1 MDLDVATLLALLV
14 FIVPMCFTPGPNN
27 VLCAPHGSLHGVRNT
42 LPLIAGMAVGWSILG
57 VGIAASIAFLEENE
71 AVLQI
76 MSYLGAV
83 YIAYLG
89 YRVAT
94 SSVIEGDE
102 GGKEMLGPWT
112 GFGLQI
118 VNGKAWIN
126 FLVMMT
132 AFGTIFGTEFEGKI
146 LLVLLNLSFGVMAVL
161 SWATF
166 GTLLRK
172 LFGGGESGIWLNR
185 VLGLLLFLVK
195 SFWLQLVHST
205 N

>member
-1 MDLDVATLLALLV
+1 MDLDVATLLALLA

-27 VLCAPHGSLHGVRNT
+27 VLCAAHGSLHGVRNT

-118 VNGKAWIN
+118 VNGKAWIHS
-126 FLVMMT
+126 LVMMT
-132 AFGTIFGTEFEGKI
+132 AFGTTFGTEFEGKI

-185 VLGLLLFLVK
+185 VLGLLLFLVAI
-195 SFWLQLVHST
+195 WIALPHE
-205 N
+205 

>member
-1 MDLDVATLLALLV
+1 MDLDVATLLALLA

-27 VLCAPHGSLHGVRNT
+27 VLCAAHGSLHGVRNT

-118 VNGKAWIN
+118 VNGKAWIHS
-126 FLVMMT
+126 LVMMT
-132 AFGTIFGTEFEGKI
+132 AFGTAFGTEFEGKI

-185 VLGLLLFLVK
+185 VLGLLLFLVAI
-195 SFWLQLVHST
+195 WIALPHE
-205 N
+205 

>member
-1 MDLDVATLLALLV
+1 MNFDVGALLALLA

-27 VLCAPHGSLHGVRNT
+27 VLCAAHGSLHGVRNT

-57 VGIAASIAFLEENE
+57 VGIAASIVFLEENE
-71 AVLQI
+71 DVLQI
-76 MSYLGAV
+76 MSYLGAA

-89 YRVAT
+89 YKVAT
-94 SSVIEGDE
+94 TSVIEDEE
-102 GGKEMLGPWT
+102 GGKEVLGPWT

-118 VNGKAWIN
+118 VNGKAWIH

-132 AFGTIFGTEFEGKI
+132 AFGTTFGTGFDGKI
-146 LLVLLNLSFGVMAVL
+146 LLVLLNLSFGFMAVL

-172 LFGGGESGIWLNR
+172 LFSGDESGTWLNR
-185 VLGLLLFLVK
+185 GLGLLLFLVAI
-195 SFWLQLVHST
+195 WIALPHE
-205 N
+205 